1 MKLLSL
7 EVKLKTISDIQYYSY
22 PAIDGN
28 KRKIDESGEDRA
40 AKNPRHNLIEAP
52 QPDYNVD
59 KSTPDQFEPTPLEE
73 LPDVD
78 LEPPQFDLIVLGL
91 SYKVEEDEMRRYF
104 EQFGELQNVEV
115 MKWVL
120 FIFQLVK

>member
-1 MKLLSL
+1 M
-7 EVKLKTISDIQYYSY
+7 
-22 PAIDGN
+22 
-28 KRKIDESGEDRA
+28 
-40 AKNPRHNLIEAP
+40 
-52 QPDYNVD
+52 D